1 MIRGMKYLAMAA
13 ALGMSAP
20 VLAGWTLINSGKP
33 VLVAKSKKMK
43 VTPSGVWNKWSA
55 RPSKKGELWTRDGF
69 SLNEVF
75 FLAEVA
81 SGEPIFKERNKK
93 DKPLPK
99 FKSDML
105 LTDLVDLYEG
115 SARIIMQTSK
125 FEVSK
130 VEPSKLGKHD
140 AVRFQYNY
148 VVGEEA
154 LTRKG
159 EVVAANIGGK
169 LYMMSFAA
177 PDIEYFDRD
186 IAEFRDMVAKVVI

>member
-1 MIRGMKYLAMAA
+1 MIKKSKYLALIAIIGLA
-13 ALGMSAP
+13 SPA
-20 VLAGWTLINSGKP
+20 LAGWKLIASNQP

-43 VTPSGVWNKWSA
+43 VTPKGIWNKSSA
-55 RPSKKGELWTRDGF
+55 RPYKKGEVWTRDGF
-69 SLNEVF
+69 SLNELY

-81 SGEPIFKERNKK
+81 QGEPILKERNKK

-105 LTDLVDLYEG
+105 PTDLVDLYEG
-115 SARIIMQTSK
+115 SVRIVLQTSK
-125 FEVSK
+125 FEVGK
-130 VEPSKLGKHD
+130 VEPAKLGLHD
-140 AVRFQYNY
+140 AVRFQFTY

-169 LYMMSFAA
+169 LYMVSFAA
-177 PDIEYFDRD
+177 PEIEFFDRD
-186 IAEFRDMVAKVVI
+186 IAEVREMVKQTVI

>member
-1 MIRGMKYLAMAA
+1 MIRGMKYLAIAA

-20 VLAGWTLINSGKP
+20 TFAGWTLIGDGKP

-55 RPSKKGELWTRDGF
+55 RPSKKGEVWTRDGF
-69 SLNEVF
+69 SLNELF

-81 SGEPIFKERNKK
+81 QGEPILKERNKK

-105 LTDLVDLYEG
+105 PTDLVDLYEG
-115 SARIIMQTSK
+115 TVRIVLQTSK
-125 FEVSK
+125 FEVGK
-130 VEPSKLGKHD
+130 VEPAKLGGHD
-140 AVRFQYNY
+140 AVRFQYTY

-154 LTRKG
+154 LTRRG
-159 EVVAANIGGK
+159 EVVAANVGGK
-169 LYMMSFAA
+169 FYLVSFVA
-177 PDIEYFDRD
+177 PDIEYFERD
-186 IAEFRDMVAKVVI
+186 VEEFRKMVGSVVI